1 MSFDLVQIWNHMGVL
16 AKIIAGVLVLFA
28 VASIG
33 VVIERALAFAKGAK
47 ESREF
52 AKRVAPK
59 IDSWEI
65 EEVVAIA
72 EEHTASPLARVFGHT
87 VERYLGAYEAL
98 DGGVSPVEMARNESQ
113 RRLEEVGSEL
123 RRGMNV
129 LASVGSTAPF
139 VGLLGTVIGIITAFN
154 ALGASSTAGINTVM
168 IGISEALAE
177 TALGLLV
184 AIPAVLMFNYLSARV
199 SSLELALGRS
209 VGELLDEMENRH
221 GRTSERQQSGRQQG
235 DKAAAA

>member
-1 MSFDLVQIWNHMGVL
+1 MSFDLVQIWNHMGML
-16 AKIIAGVLVLFA
+16 AKVIAGVLVMFA

-33 VVIERALAFAKGAK
+33 VVIERTLAFAKGAK

-52 AKRVAPK
+52 AKQVAPK

-65 EEVVAIA
+65 EEVGAIA
-72 EEHTASPLARVFGHT
+72 EKYKASQLARVFGHT
-87 VERYLGAYEAL
+87 IDRYLSAYEDL
-98 DGGVSPVEMARNESQ
+98 DGGLSPVEMARNESQ
-113 RRLEEVGSEL
+113 RRLEEIGSDL

-154 ALGASSTAGINTVM
+154 ALGASSTAGIASVM

-184 AIPAVLMFNYLSARV
+184 AIPAVLLFNYLSARV
-199 SSLELALGRS
+199 SLIELALGRS

-221 GRTSERQQSGRQQG
+221 GRKSEREQS

>member
-1 MSFDLVQIWNHMGVL
+1 MSFDLVQIWNHMGML
-16 AKIIAGVLVLFA
+16 AKVIAGVLMLFA

-33 VVIERALAFAKGAK
+33 VVIERTLAFAKGAK

-52 AKRVAPK
+52 AKQVAPK

-65 EEVVAIA
+65 EEVVTIA
-72 EEHTASPLARVFGHT
+72 DKHKASPLAKVFGHT
-87 VERYLGAYEAL
+87 IDRYLGAYEDL
-98 DGGVSPVEMARNESQ
+98 DGGLSPVEMARNESQ
-113 RRLEEVGSEL
+113 RRLEEIGSDL

-139 VGLLGTVIGIITAFN
+139 VGLLGTVVGIITAFN
-154 ALGASSTAGINTVM
+154 ALGASSTAGIASVM

-184 AIPAVLMFNYLSARV
+184 AIPAVLLFNYLSARV
-199 SSLELALGRS
+199 SLIELALSRS

-221 GRTSERQQSGRQQG
+221 GRKSEREQSG
-235 DKAAAA
+235 KAAAA

>member
-1 MSFDLVQIWNHMGVL
+1 MSFDLVEIWNHMGML
-16 AKIIAGVLVLFA
+16 AKIIAGFLVLMA

-33 VVIERALAFAKGAK
+33 VVVERMLAFAKGAK

-52 AKRVAPK
+52 ARQVAPK
-59 IDSWEI
+59 IESWEI
-65 EEVVAIA
+65 EEVAAIA
-72 EEHTASPLARVFGHT
+72 EEYKGSQLARLFNHT
-87 VERYLGAYEAL
+87 IGRYLRAFEDL
-98 DGGVSPVEMARNESQ
+98 EGGLTPVEMARNESQ
-113 RRLEEVGSEL
+113 RRLEEIGSDL

-154 ALGASSTAGINTVM
+154 ALGASSNAGINTVM

-184 AIPAVLMFNYLSARV
+184 AIPAVLLFNYLSGKVA
-199 SSLELALGRS
+199 LIELALGRS
-209 VGELLDEMENRH
+209 AGELLDELENRY
-221 GRTSERQQSGRQQG
+221 GRKSERRE
-235 DKAAAA
+235 DKAAA

>member
-1 MSFDLVQIWNHMGVL
+1 MSFDLVQIWNHMGML
-16 AKIIAGVLVLFA
+16 AKVIAGVLVMFA

-33 VVIERALAFAKGAK
+33 VVIERTLAFAKGAK

-52 AKRVAPK
+52 AKQVAPK

-65 EEVVAIA
+65 EEIGAIA
-72 EEHTASPLARVFGHT
+72 EKHKASPLARVFGHT
-87 VERYLGAYEAL
+87 IERYLSAYEDL
-98 DGGVSPVEMARNESQ
+98 DGGLSPVEMARNESQ
-113 RRLEEVGSEL
+113 RRLEEIGSDL

-154 ALGASSTAGINTVM
+154 ALGASSTAGIASVM

-184 AIPAVLMFNYLSARV
+184 AIPAVLLFNYLSARV
-199 SSLELALGRS
+199 SLIELALGRS

-221 GRTSERQQSGRQQG
+221 GRKFERAQS

>member
-1 MSFDLVQIWNHMGVL
+1 MSFDLVEIWNHMGML
-16 AKIIAGVLVLFA
+16 AKIIAAFLVLMA

-33 VVIERALAFAKGAK
+33 VVVERVLAFAKGAK
-47 ESREF
+47 ESRNF
-52 AKRVAPK
+52 ARQVAAR
-59 IDSWEI
+59 IDNWEI
-65 EEVVAIA
+65 EDVAAIA
-72 EEHTASPLARVFGHT
+72 EKHKASPLARLFSHT
-87 VERYLGAYEAL
+87 INRYLRGFEDL
-98 DGGVSPVEMARNESQ
+98 EGGLSPVEMARNESV
-113 RRLEEVGSEL
+113 RRLEEIGSDL

-184 AIPAVLMFNYLSARV
+184 AIPAVLLFNYLSSRV
-199 SSLELALGRS
+199 ALIELALARS
-209 VGELLDEMENRH
+209 VGELLDEMENRY
-221 GRTSERQQSGRQQG
+221 GRKSERKQKQAV
-235 DKAAAA
+235 AA

>member
-1 MSFDLVQIWNHMGVL
+1 MSFDLVQIWSHMGML
-16 AKIIAGVLVLFA
+16 AKVIAGVLVLFA
-28 VASIG
+28 IASIG
-33 VVIERALAFAKGAK
+33 VVVERTLAFAKGAK

-52 AKRVAPK
+52 AKKVAPK
-59 IDSWEI
+59 IDVWEI
-65 EEVVAIA
+65 EDVATIA
-72 EEHTASPLARVFGHT
+72 DKHKASPLAKVFGHT
-87 VERYLGAYEAL
+87 IDRYLSAYEDL
-98 DGGVSPVEMARNESQ
+98 DGGLSPVEMARNESQ
-113 RRLEEVGSEL
+113 RRLEEIGSDL

-184 AIPAVLMFNYLSARV
+184 AIPAVLLFNYLSARV
-199 SSLELALGRS
+199 ALIELALGRS
-209 VGELLDEMENRH
+209 VGELLDEMENKY
-221 GRTSERQQSGRQQG
+221 GRKSERSK
-235 DKAAAA
+235 DEAAAA

>member
-1 MSFDLVQIWNHMGVL
+1 MSFDLVQIWNHMGML
-16 AKIIAGVLVLFA
+16 AKVIAGVLVLFA

-33 VVIERALAFAKGAK
+33 VVVERVLAFAKGAK

-52 AKRVAPK
+52 AKQVAPK

-65 EEVVAIA
+65 EEVAAIA
-72 EEHTASPLARVFGHT
+72 EKHKASPLAKVFGHT
-87 VERYLGAYEAL
+87 IDRYLSAYEEL
-98 DGGVSPVEMARNESQ
+98 GGGLSPVEMARNESQ
-113 RRLEEVGSEL
+113 RRLEEIGSDL

-154 ALGASSTAGINTVM
+154 ALGASSTAGIASVM

-184 AIPAVLMFNYLSARV
+184 AIPAVLLFNYLSARV
-199 SSLELALGRS
+199 SLIELALGRS

-221 GRTSERQQSGRQQG
+221 GRKSEREQS
-235 DKAAAA
+235 DEAAAA

>member
-1 MSFDLVQIWNHMGVL
+1 MGML
-16 AKIIAGVLVLFA
+16 ARAIAGVLVLFA
-28 VASIG
+28 IASIG
-33 VVIERALAFAKGAK
+33 VVVERTLAFAKGAK

-52 AKRVAPK
+52 ARQVAPK

-65 EEVVAIA
+65 EDVAATA
-72 EEHTASPLARVFGHT
+72 EKFKGSPLAKVFGHT
-87 VERYLGAYEAL
+87 IDRYLRAFEDL
-98 DGGVSPVEMARNESQ
+98 EGGLTPVEMARNESQ
-113 RRLEEVGSEL
+113 RRLEEIGSDL

-154 ALGASSTAGINTVM
+154 ALGASSTAGIASVM

-184 AIPAVLMFNYLSARV
+184 AIPAVLLFNYLSARV
-199 SSLELALGRS
+199 NLIELALNRS
-209 VGELLDEMENRH
+209 VGELLDEMENRY
-221 GRTSERQQSGRQQG
+221 GRKSEREQT
-235 DKAAAA
+235 DEAAAA

>member
-16 AKIIAGVLVLFA
+16 AKMIAGVLVLFA

-52 AKRVAPK
+52 AKLVAPK
-59 IDSWEI
+59 IDTWEI
-65 EEVVAIA
+65 EEVAAIA
-72 EEHTASPLARVFGHT
+72 EKHKASPLAKVFGHT
-87 VERYLGAYEAL
+87 IDRYLSAYEDL
-98 DGGVSPVEMARNESQ
+98 DGGLSPVEMARNEAQ
-113 RRLEEVGSEL
+113 RRLEEIGSDL

-154 ALGASSTAGINTVM
+154 ALGASSTAGIASVM

-199 SSLELALGRS
+199 SLIELALGRS
-209 VGELLDEMENRH
+209 VGELLDEMEHRH
-221 GRTSERQQSGRQQG
+221 GRKSERKQS

>member
-1 MSFDLVQIWNHMGVL
+1 MSFDLVQIWNHMGML
-16 AKIIAGVLVLFA
+16 AKVIAGVLVLFA

-33 VVIERALAFAKGAK
+33 VVVERTLAFAKGAK

-52 AKRVAPK
+52 AKQVAPK

-65 EEVVAIA
+65 EEVAAIA
-72 EEHTASPLARVFGHT
+72 EKHKASPLARLFGHIID
-87 VERYLGAYEAL
+87 RYLSAYEDL
-98 DGGVSPVEMARNESQ
+98 DGGLSPVEMARNESQ
-113 RRLEEVGSEL
+113 RRLEEIGSDL

-154 ALGASSTAGINTVM
+154 ALGASSTAGIASVM

-184 AIPAVLMFNYLSARV
+184 AIPAVLLFNYLSARV
-199 SSLELALGRS
+199 SLIELALGRS

-221 GRTSERQQSGRQQG
+221 GRKSQREQS
-235 DKAAAA
+235 DEAAAA

>member
-1 MSFDLVQIWNHMGVL
+1 MSFDLVQIWNHMGML
-16 AKIIAGVLVLFA
+16 AKVIAGVLVMFA

-33 VVIERALAFAKGAK
+33 VVIERTLAFAKGAK

-52 AKRVAPK
+52 AKLVAPK

-65 EEVVAIA
+65 EEIGAIA
-72 EEHTASPLARVFGHT
+72 EKHKASPLARVFGHT
-87 VERYLGAYEAL
+87 VDRYLSAYEDL
-98 DGGVSPVEMARNESQ
+98 DGGLSPVEMARNESQ
-113 RRLEEVGSEL
+113 RRLEEIGSDL

-154 ALGASSTAGINTVM
+154 ALGASSTAGIASVM

-184 AIPAVLMFNYLSARV
+184 AIPAVLLFNYLSARV
-199 SSLELALGRS
+199 SLIELALGRS

-221 GRTSERQQSGRQQG
+221 GRKSEREQSN
-235 DKAAAA
+235 KAAAA

>member
-1 MSFDLVQIWNHMGVL
+1 MGVL
-16 AKIIAGVLVLFA
+16 AKLIAAFLILMA
-28 VASIG
+28 IASIG
-33 VVIERALAFAKGAK
+33 VVMERMLAFARGAR

-52 AKRVAPK
+52 ARQVAPK
-59 IDSWEI
+59 LEHWEI
-65 EEVVAIA
+65 EDVATIA
-72 EEHTASPLARVFGHT
+72 EEYQASPLARLFGHT
-87 VERYLGAYEAL
+87 VQRYLNAYDDLE
-98 DGGVSPVEMARNESQ
+98 GGLTPVEMARNESL
-113 RRLEEVGSEL
+113 RRLEEIGSDL

-154 ALGASSTAGINTVM
+154 ALGASSSAGINTVM

-199 SSLELALGRS
+199 ASIELALSRS
-209 VGELLDEMENRH
+209 AGELLDEMEHRH
-221 GRTSERQQSGRQQG
+221 GRASECKQNH
-235 DKAAAA
+235 AAAA

>member
-1 MSFDLVQIWNHMGVL
+1 MSFDLVQIWNHMGML
-16 AKIIAGVLVLFA
+16 AKVIAGVLVLFA
-28 VASIG
+28 IASIG
-33 VVIERALAFAKGAK
+33 VVVERTLAFAKGAK

-52 AKRVAPK
+52 AKKVAPK
-59 IDSWEI
+59 IDTWEI
-65 EEVVAIA
+65 EDVTAIA
-72 EEHTASPLARVFGHT
+72 EKHKASPLAKVFGHT
-87 VERYLGAYEAL
+87 IDRYLGAYEDL
-98 DGGVSPVEMARNESQ
+98 DGGLSPVEMARNESQ
-113 RRLEEVGSEL
+113 RRLEEIGSDL

-184 AIPAVLMFNYLSARV
+184 AIPAVLLFNYLSARV
-199 SSLELALGRS
+199 ALIELALSRS
-209 VGELLDEMENRH
+209 VGELLDEMENKY
-221 GRTSERQQSGRQQG
+221 GRKSERSK

>member
-1 MSFDLVQIWNHMGVL
+1 MSFDLVQIWNHMGML
-16 AKIIAGVLVLFA
+16 AKVIAGVLVMFA

-33 VVIERALAFAKGAK
+33 VVIERTLAFAKGAK

-52 AKRVAPK
+52 AKQVAPK

-65 EEVVAIA
+65 EEIGAIA
-72 EEHTASPLARVFGHT
+72 EKHKASPLARVFGHT
-87 VERYLGAYEAL
+87 VDRYLSAYEDL
-98 DGGVSPVEMARNESQ
+98 DGGLSPVEMARNESQ
-113 RRLEEVGSEL
+113 RRLEEIGSDL

-154 ALGASSTAGINTVM
+154 ALGASSTAGIASVM

-184 AIPAVLMFNYLSARV
+184 AIPAVLLFNYLSARV
-199 SSLELALGRS
+199 SLIELALGRS

-221 GRTSERQQSGRQQG
+221 GRKSEREQS

>member
-1 MSFDLVQIWNHMGVL
+1 MSFDLVEIWNHMGML
-16 AKIIAGVLVLFA
+16 AKIIAGFLTMMA
-28 VASIG
+28 IASIG
-33 VVIERALAFAKGAK
+33 VVVERSLAFAKGAK

-52 AKRVAPK
+52 ARQVAPK
-59 IDSWEI
+59 IETWEI
-65 EEVVAIA
+65 EDVAVIA
-72 EEHTASPLARVFGHT
+72 DEYKGSQLARLFSHT
-87 VERYLGAYEAL
+87 ISRYLRAFEDL
-98 DGGVSPVEMARNESQ
+98 DGGLTPVEMARNESV
-113 RRLEEVGSEL
+113 RRLEEIGSDL

-184 AIPAVLMFNYLSARV
+184 AIPAVLLFNYLSARV
-199 SSLELALGRS
+199 ALIELALSRS
-209 VGELLDEMENRH
+209 AGELLDEMENRY
-221 GRTSERQQSGRQQG
+221 GRKSERKQG
-235 DKAAAA
+235 KAAAA

>member
-1 MSFDLVQIWNHMGVL
+1 MSFDLVQIWNHMGML
-16 AKIIAGVLVLFA
+16 AKVIAGVLVMFA

-33 VVIERALAFAKGAK
+33 VVIERTLAFAKGAK

-52 AKRVAPK
+52 AKQVAPK

-65 EEVVAIA
+65 EEIGAIA
-72 EEHTASPLARVFGHT
+72 EKHKASPLARVFGHT
-87 VERYLGAYEAL
+87 VDRYLSAYEDL
-98 DGGVSPVEMARNESQ
+98 DGGLSPVEMARNESQ
-113 RRLEEVGSEL
+113 RRLEEIGSDL

-154 ALGASSTAGINTVM
+154 ALGASSTAGIASVM

-184 AIPAVLMFNYLSARV
+184 AIPAVLLFNYLSARV
-199 SSLELALGRS
+199 NLIELALGRS

-221 GRTSERQQSGRQQG
+221 GRKSEREQS

>member
-1 MSFDLVQIWNHMGVL
+1 MSFDLVQIWNHMGML
-16 AKIIAGVLVLFA
+16 AKVIAGVLVMFA

-33 VVIERALAFAKGAK
+33 VVIERTLAFAKGAK

-52 AKRVAPK
+52 AKQVAPK

-65 EEVVAIA
+65 EEIGAIA
-72 EEHTASPLARVFGHT
+72 EKHKASPLARVFGHT
-87 VERYLGAYEAL
+87 VDRYLSAYGDL
-98 DGGVSPVEMARNESQ
+98 DGGLSPVEMARNESQ
-113 RRLEEVGSEL
+113 RRLEEIGSDL

-154 ALGASSTAGINTVM
+154 ALGASSTAGIASVM

-184 AIPAVLMFNYLSARV
+184 AIPAVLLFNYLSARV
-199 SSLELALGRS
+199 SLIELALGRS

-221 GRTSERQQSGRQQG
+221 GRKSEREQSNE
-235 DKAAAA
+235 AAAA

>member
-1 MSFDLVQIWNHMGVL
+1 MGVL
-16 AKIIAGVLVLFA
+16 AKVIAGVLVLFA

-33 VVIERALAFAKGAK
+33 VVIERTLAFAKGAK

-52 AKRVAPK
+52 AKQVAPK

-72 EEHTASPLARVFGHT
+72 DKHKASPLAKVFGHT
-87 VERYLGAYEAL
+87 IDRYLGAYEDL
-98 DGGVSPVEMARNESQ
+98 DGGLSPVEMARNESQ
-113 RRLEEVGSEL
+113 RRLEEIGSDL

-154 ALGASSTAGINTVM
+154 ALGASSTAGIASVM

-184 AIPAVLMFNYLSARV
+184 AIPAVLLFNYLSARV
-199 SSLELALGRS
+199 NLIELALTRS

-221 GRTSERQQSGRQQG
+221 GRKSERAQSG
-235 DKAAAA
+235 KAAAA